1 MLRVFFLFTLTAIAE
16 IAGCYLFYFWLR
28 RDGNGWVLLASLA
41 SLILFAWL
49 LTLHPV
55 ATGRVYAAYGAVYV
69 VVSVL
74 WLNLVDRSSLSG
86 LEWTG
91 LLLALAGMGLMVSG
105 WTIAHK

>member
-16 IAGCYLFYFWLR
+16 IGGCYLFYFWLR
-28 RDGNGWVLLASLA
+28 RDGSWWVLVTSLA
-41 SLILFAWL
+41 TLVLFAWL

-74 WLNLVDRSSLSG
+74 WLNLVDRSSLSAVEWAG
-86 LEWTG
+86 LG
-91 LLLALAGMGLMVSG
+91 LALVGMGMMVSG
-105 WTIAHK
+105 WTITHK